1 MKTALVTGASRGIG
15 HAIASRLL
23 SEGYKVVGTS
33 TSKEGADKLSKQGIE
48 GYVLNLNN
56 LKTGCSPCLL
66 EAKKMQQKISDR
78 EVSKIKI
85 EEIKKIVSSL
95 FKKD

>member
-1 MKTALVTGASRGIG
+1 MRRTNKKDLN
-15 HAIASRLL
+15 
-23 SEGYKVVGTS
+23 
-33 TSKEGADKLSKQGIE
+33 LSK
-48 GYVLNLNN
+48 
-56 LKTGCSPCLL
+56 LKTGCAPCLN
-66 EAKKMQQKISDR
+66 EAQKMQQKLSDR

>member
-1 MKTALVTGASRGIG
+1 MRRTIK
-15 HAIASRLL
+15 
-23 SEGYKVVGTS
+23 K
-33 TSKEGADKLSKQGIE
+33 D
-48 GYVLNLNN
+48 LNLNK
-56 LKTGCSPCLL
+56 LKTGCSPCLN
-66 EAKKMQQKISDR
+66 EANKMKQKLLNR